1 MSAEHL
7 GQNNEI
13 PNKFQTWPVKR
24 LLPLSGGEAQCYL
37 INYEGRE
44 AILRLYR
51 QDFEPKME
59 VFQQKFGVFGINA
72 IETGHDEETGLWYAV
87 CRPYCYLTQL
97 LEERG
102 LSEAEFNVLVFRT
115 TSALGILHSGNRFHS
130 HTDLRPGIILIR
142 FQEDAPLKFLTSG
155 LGQVSLLEGTYISL
169 DFSGDPAD
177 GPPLYSAPEALAPP
191 EPLDREAED
200 WWSLGAI
207 LLEIKLGRHPLADLK
222 PSEVA
227 VEIISRGLAVPE
239 GLPPDTAMLLK
250 GLLTR
255 DPKKRWRDEDVRKW
269 LAGERDIPVHYEAAY
284 LM

>member
-1 MSAEHL
+1 MSGGLSGKSHEVPDEFRA
-7 GQNNEI
+7 
-13 PNKFQTWPVKR
+13 WPVKR

-51 QDFEPKME
+51 QDSEPKME
-59 VFQQKFGVFGINA
+59 VFQQKFGLFGIDA
-72 IETGHDEETGLWYAV
+72 IETGHDEETGLWFAV
-87 CRPYCYLTQL
+87 CRPYCCLTQRL
-97 LEERG
+97 QERG
-102 LSEAEFNVLVFRT
+102 LSEAEFTTLVFRM

-130 HTDLRPGIILIR
+130 HTDLRPGIILIK
-142 FQEDAPLKFLTSG
+142 FQEDAPLNFLTSG
-155 LGQVSLLEGTYISL
+155 LGQVSLLEDTYLAL

-177 GPPLYSAPEALAPP
+177 GPPLYSAPEALAHPDALGQ
-191 EPLDREAED
+191 ETED

-207 LLEIKLGRHPLADLK
+207 LLEIKLGRHPLAGLN
-222 PSEVA
+222 SW
-227 VEIISRGLAVPE
+227 EIAAEILSRGLAVPE

-255 DPKKRWRDEDVRKW
+255 DPKKRWRGEDVRKW
-269 LAGERDIPVHYEAAY
+269 LAGERDMPVHYETAL